1 MHSEGT
7 YISYHANSSLC
18 NLLHIGIMAPSRM
31 LKKELFKNSFSVT
44 MSLNNS
50 TAPLGQRKPEGM
62 GTGEDVTSSS
72 LRPQKMC
79 GQPCRFPQSCS
90 TKQGCSLNTST
101 HPKKK

>member
-1 MHSEGT
+1 
-7 YISYHANSSLC
+7 
-18 NLLHIGIMAPSRM
+18 
-31 LKKELFKNSFSVT
+31 

-101 HPKKK
+101 HPPKKKKWSQMLSRRMFLSRVNCF